1 MHGRVTLPWRFGE
14 ADWKLAVLI
23 GTTTLWTFTTYCF
36 LNTVLELLCH
46 PLYLRLQNQR
56 SWPLSCLYLSQTNTF
71 VNSIATLFQHVFKQ
85 NVEDMYF
92 YLSLFLPGKENSDVK
107 GSSVC
112 VDATPAATR
121 ERCRAAMHLQRRLLL
136 YTQYKVVFSGRLHR
150 DKYRSVCM
158 PLS

>member
-1 MHGRVTLPWRFGE
+1 M
-14 ADWKLAVLI
+14 
-23 GTTTLWTFTTYCF
+23 
-36 LNTVLELLCH
+36 
-46 PLYLRLQNQR
+46 
-56 SWPLSCLYLSQTNTF
+56 
-71 VNSIATLFQHVFKQ
+71 FKQ